1 MVEHLTFNQVVRS
14 SSLRQT
20 TKHIEGNAGKKA
32 NKILE
37 PYGSIIIRRNSK
49 YLPFI
54 SLTKLGAE
62 RELVLN

>member
-20 TKHIEGNAGKKA
+20 TKHIEGKDSRES
-32 NKILE
+32 NKI
-37 PYGSIIIRRNSK
+37 PKTYGSIIIRRDFK
-49 YLPFI
+49 YLPII